1 MARKPQDSRSL
12 FRAAAPAEATPEST
26 SAVLEDSHVQFIR
39 EAPQRALH
47 RADQVENIVLVP
59 CRDQLAKRT
68 QPTES

>member
-39 EAPQRALH
+39 EAAAARL
-47 RADQVENIVLVP
+47 
-59 CRDQLAKRT
+59 T
-68 QPTES
+68 SS